1 MSLPIEQLASIA
13 SSMIASDL
21 TPPRDA
27 MLITP
32 LPAAMVRLQ
41 RLHAAAG
48 HLAAEARK
56 LLPTPML
63 RVGLSR
69 R

>member
-1 MSLPIEQLASIA
+1 
-13 SSMIASDL
+13 MIASDL